1 MDFNPNEEQKLIAS
15 TIREFAEK
23 EIRPIASDIEEEMRF
38 PVELLPRMGEVGLM
52 GMQIP
57 AKYGGGE
64 IGTVSYA
71 MAIEELAR
79 VSASVSIIVS
89 VHNSL
94 VLYPMLK
101 FGSDEQKER
110 YIPDMVR
117 GKKLGAYCITEA
129 TAGSDVSN
137 ESSTG
142 IRDGGDYVLNGEKL
156 FITNGDKADVF
167 FVMIRTSPG
176 KGSRGLSAFVIER
189 GTRGFNIS
197 EPMKKMGLNASG
209 TVSIKLDDCRVPA
222 GSMLGKEGEGMK
234 IALSTLDGGRIG
246 VGAQSLGIAQ
256 GAFEAALDYSK
267 QREQFGKRISE
278 FQGIQW
284 MLADMAMNIEAARML
299 LYRAAFLRD
308 EGKNYSLAASMA
320 KLFASET
327 ASMVADRALLIH
339 GGIGN
344 IRGTPVERFYR
355 DARITRIYE
364 GTSEIHR
371 HVISRALLK

>member
-52 GMQIP
+52 GMQVP
-57 AKYGGGE
+57 EKYGGGE

-101 FGSDEQKER
+101 FGNDSQKDR

-117 GKKLGAYCITEA
+117 GKKLGAYCITEG

-137 ESSTG
+137 ESSLG
-142 IRDGGDYVLNGEKL
+142 VRDGDDYVLNGEKL

-176 KGSRGLSAFVIER
+176 KGSKSLSAFIIER
-189 GTRGFNIS
+189 GTKGFNIS
-197 EPMKKMGLNASG
+197 EPLKKMGLNASG

-222 GSMLGKEGEGMK
+222 DNMLGREGEGMK

-256 GAFEAALDYSK
+256 GAFEAALDYSR
-267 QREQFGKRISE
+267 QREQFGKKISE

-284 MLADMAMNIEAARML
+284 MLADMATNIEAARVM
-299 LYRAAFLRD
+299 LYRAAFFRD

-327 ASMVADRALLIH
+327 AAMVADRAVQIH
-339 GGIGN
+339 GGIGY

-364 GTSEIHR
+364 GTSEIQR
-371 HVISRALLK
+371 HVISRTLLK

>member
-1 MDFNPNEEQKLIAS
+1 MDFNPSEEQKLISS

-52 GMQIP
+52 GMQVP
-57 AKYGGGE
+57 SKFGGGE

-101 FGSDEQKER
+101 FGNDAQKER

-137 ESSTG
+137 ESSLG
-142 IRDGGDYVLNGEKL
+142 VRDGDDYVLNGEKL

-167 FVMIRTSPG
+167 FVMVRTSPG
-176 KGSRGLSAFVIER
+176 KGSKSLSAFIIER
-189 GTRGFNIS
+189 ETDGFNIS
-197 EPMKKMGLNASG
+197 EPMKKMGINASG
-209 TVSIKLDDCRVPA
+209 TVSIKLDNCRVPA
-222 GSMLGKEGEGMK
+222 GNMLGKEGDGMK

-256 GAFEAALDYSK
+256 GAFEAALEYSK
-267 QREQFGKRISE
+267 QREQFGKKISE

-284 MLADMAMNIEAARML
+284 MLADMATNIEASRVM

-327 ASMVADRALLIH
+327 AAMVADKAVQIH
-339 GGIGN
+339 GGIGYV
-344 IRGTPVERFYR
+344 RGTPVERFYR

-364 GTSEIHR
+364 GTSEIQR
-371 HVISRALLK
+371 YVISRALLK